1 MVNKLASNFDY
12 SRIEKILFAL
22 DADHSSSKLSLLKSE
37 LNKLFIKAKCKE
49 ILYTVNNDNL
59 FFGMR
64 VYPNINGGDAMDILR
79 DEDVYISEYYLEFDS
94 KLFDPMLAL
103 DQRELTAIL
112 LHEIG
117 HIVYDTGSIDEV
129 KKHIDM
135 YFVGSDEEA
144 VINTKDLNYQEV
156 LAYAIKDAV
165 LKVGSLFAKFGNEET
180 IADTFVV
187 SCGYGPYLDSAFRK
201 LSASTTY
208 INKDVDNSFVVLSW
222 ALRLKNEIKF
232 KRLPAIKTL
241 NKAKQL
247 TGSELEKR
255 ELSYAVDKLSRLE
268 DDVVEESAFENVKSR
283 FSKKFAEFKLKGVR
297 SIRNDIYELN
307 LRLRTAED
315 EMDLL
320 YIIRTINSDV
330 SILRDYLTEPDIP
343 DDERAEIEAA
353 LEELYS
359 IRQKAAKEKQIKDR
373 YGSIINITYPE
384 IN

>member
-156 LAYAIKDAV
+156 LAYAIKDSVVKYA
-165 LKVGSLFAKFGNEET
+165 SLFTKFGNEEM
-180 IADTFVV
+180 IADVFVA
-187 SCGYGPYLDSAFRK
+187 SCGYGPELESGFRK
-201 LSASTTY
+201 ILRSSSY
-208 INKDVDNSFVVLSW
+208 MNKDVDDRFIVLSW
-222 ALRLKNEIKF
+222 ALRLNRDLKL

-241 NKAKQL
+241 NKAKTL
-247 TGSELEKR
+247 TGSQLEKR
-255 ELSYAVDKLSRLE
+255 ELSYAASRLARVDE
-268 DDVVEESAFENVKSR
+268 PVSENAFENMKNR
-283 FSKKFAEFKLKGVR
+283 FSKKFTDFKTKG
-297 SIRNDIYELN
+297 IKIIKNDIYELN
-307 LRLRTAED
+307 LRLRCAED

-320 YIIRTINSDV
+320 YIIRTTNSDI
-330 SILRDYLTEPDIP
+330 SILQDYITEPDITEE
-343 DDERAEIEAA
+343 ERQSCIAA

-359 IRQKAAKEKQIKDR
+359 IRQKAAKEKGVRDKYSSLIQVV
-373 YGSIINITYPE
+373 YP
-384 IN
+384 NLD

>member
-1 MVNKLASNFDY
+1 MERVSSGFDY
-12 SRIEKILFAL
+12 SRIERILFTL
-22 DADHSSSKLSLLKSE
+22 DEDHSSSTLFKLKNE
-37 LNKLFIKAKCKE
+37 LNRLFVKAKCRE
-49 ILYTVNNDNL
+49 ILHTNNTDKL

-64 VYPNINGGDAMDILR
+64 VYGCIDGDDAMEVFR
-79 DEDVYISEYYLEFDS
+79 SEKPKRFENYYLEFDS
-94 KLFDPMLAL
+94 KLFDPMLGL
-103 DQRELTAIL
+103 DEKELTAIL

-117 HIVYDTGSIDEV
+117 HVVYDTGTIDEV
-129 KKHIDM
+129 KKNIDV
-135 YFVGSDEEA
+135 YFA
-144 VINTKDLNYQEV
+144 NTGDYMPSHVSKSYKEV

-222 ALRLKNEIKF
+222 ALRLKNEIKL

-241 NKAKQL
+241 NKAKQM

-255 ELSYAVDKLSRLE
+255 ELSYAVDKLARLE
-268 DDVVEESAFENVKSR
+268 DDVVEEGAFENVKNR

-315 EMDLL
+315 EFDLL